1 MLRNVIPFTVTLNTD
16 GKGFWTTVAA
26 PVRATELVLA
36 YVNDEETHGELLVKF
51 DTASWDVDSNGDIYT
66 DPLFL
71 EELKAELTLKGF
83 DASELGYSEYGMQG
97 ANCVSLD
104 VGPKFIASWLAS
116 N

>member
-1 MLRNVIPFTVTLNTD
+1 MIKFDATLHTN

-26 PVRATELVLA
+26 PVRVEELSLP

-51 DTASWDVDSNGDIYT
+51 DVKSWDVDSNGDIYT

-83 DASELGYSEYGMQG
+83 DASELGYSEYGMQRD
-97 ANCVSLD
+97 NCVSLD
-104 VGPKFIASWLAS
+104 VGPKFIASWLDRTPPE
-116 N
+116 